1 MQYKTKAQA
10 ITLKTLISAISGTFI
25 HKNNGMYRMWIN
37 IANGMFADAI
47 TYNREDALS
56 RFFGA
61 SK

>member
-1 MQYKTKAQA
+1 MQYKTKAHE

-37 IANGMFADAI
+37 IAKGIFADAI
-47 TYNREDALS
+47 TYNLDEALS
-56 RFFGA
+56 RSFGA